1 MTRERILTLS
11 LLPFMLM
18 SSAVYARSVSGKKRL
33 QTGTYYGAYGSRP
46 YWQGEPTDRLPI
58 CDTVATRA
66 TIRITAFVRIDP
78 GSVGPRADDIARAL
92 TTAWYLCA
100 QEPRTTRLSIATFA
114 IR

>member
-18 SSAVYARSVSGKKRL
+18 SSAVYADSVSGKKRL

-66 TIRITAFVRIDP
+66 TIRITAFVRN
-78 GSVGPRADDIARAL
+78 
-92 TTAWYLCA
+92 
-100 QEPRTTRLSIATFA
+100 
-114 IR
+114 